1 MNKNNISRRDFLK
14 VTGKGALGL
23 AIVSQFGCDN
33 FDGVPE
39 SAWRDFANSL
49 QGVLLRPGDPAYPQS
64 NRPWNLDYSG
74 IRAQAI
80 VLTASADDIKKSI
93 LFAREHN
100 LPAAARSG
108 SHSYAA
114 YSSTPGLMIDVSN
127 MNSINIDTNDGL
139 VDIGAGAPLGSVDN
153 ATAPFDILVPAGRC
167 ESVGIAGLLL
177 GGGFG
182 FNGRKFGLTSD
193 NLVQTQIVTADGE
206 LLNCNKSENSDL
218 FWACR
223 GGGGGNF
230 GINVAF
236 QVQGYEVTTASVYQL
251 CWNGDADLE
260 AVWDAMQNIA
270 FNASD
275 DFSLR
280 LGIEI
285 SEDGPKPGSTNVSI
299 EALGQLFQGSA
310 SDLRELLEPAFQ
322 ASTPDSFVIEELS
335 FADATKFLEEGA
347 SPDAFLSKSAYIDG
361 PLPQEGVSK
370 MVSRFTDQS
379 WPAASREGTFKFFS
393 WGGQYNRTASEAT
406 AFVHRSA
413 AFVIESDASW
423 HVGDPQSVIDASR
436 SWIQELF
443 QDLRFYF
450 NGSAYQNFIDPTL
463 EDWELAYYGS
473 NFPGLVDIKRKYD
486 PDNFFKFAQGIP
498 TKL

>member
-1 MNKNNISRRDFLK
+1 MKRNILSRRDFLK
-14 VTGKGALGL
+14 VSGKGALGL
-23 AIVSQFGCDN
+23 AIASQIACDN
-33 FDGVPE
+33 FDGIPE

-49 QGVLLRPGDPAYPQS
+49 QGILLRPGDPAYPQA

-80 VLTASADDIKKSI
+80 ALVSGPEDIKNSI

-100 LPAAARSG
+100 LPSTARSG

-114 YSSTPGLMIDVSN
+114 YSSTPGLLIDVSN
-127 MNSINIDTNDGL
+127 MNSIKIDNMDGI
-139 VDIGAGAPLGSVDN
+139 VDIGAGAALGSVDN
-153 ATAPFDILVPAGRC
+153 ATAPFNLLVPAGRC

-206 LLNCNKSENSDL
+206 LLNCNKNENSDL

-230 GINVAF
+230 GINIAF
-236 QVQGYEVTTASVYQL
+236 QVQGHEVTTASVYQL
-251 CWNGDADLE
+251 CWNATADLE
-260 AVWDAMQNIA
+260 TVWDTMQNIA

-275 DFSLR
+275 DFTMR

-285 SEDGPKPGSTNVSI
+285 SEDGPVTGSGNVSI
-299 EALGQLFQGSA
+299 EAVGQLFQGTA
-310 SDLRELLEPAFQ
+310 SQLREILEPVFN
-322 ASTPDSFVIEELS
+322 ASEPESFVIEELS
-335 FADATKFLEEGA
+335 FADATKFLEEDA
-347 SPDAFLSKSAYIDG
+347 TPDAFLTKSAYING
-361 PLPQEGVSK
+361 PLPQEGIKK
-370 MVSRFTDQS
+370 MISRFSNQF
-379 WPAASREGTFKFFS
+379 WPNASREGTFKFFS
-393 WGGQYNRTASEAT
+393 WGGQYNRIAPDET

-436 SWIQELF
+436 DWIQDLF
-443 QDLRFYF
+443 EDLRFYF

-463 EDWELAYYGS
+463 EDWELAYYGA
-473 NFPGLVDIKRKYD
+473 NFPRLVDIKRKYD

-498 TKL
+498 VKL